1 MPTVIIKTKDGQTLT
16 FPNAKL
22 DIDKYNVARVT
33 SVADGRVI
41 GKIGG
46 ADLQTGYEV
55 EKES

>member
-16 FPNAKL
+16 FQNAKL

-33 SVADGRVI
+33 SVADGRII

-55 EKES
+55 DKES